1 MNRGAWWATWGHK
14 KLDATEQLT
23 LSLSKICQ
31 GARCVLSTH
40 GIHMHSMM
48 GMAVTENAPHNMW
61 NVLWRLARGRK
72 MMTEKPKG
80 VALYRWGL
88 NTTVITQR
96 QNTFSLWTYL
106 KFTVDCCYQPGVQ
119 HDMDVIFRA

>member
-31 GARCVLSTH
+31 GARCVLSTR

-48 GMAVTENAPHNMW
+48 GMQATDELCSCLLDDSFCHLPGGRASTILSAPW
-61 NVLWRLARGRK
+61 
-72 MMTEKPKG
+72 
-80 VALYRWGL
+80 
-88 NTTVITQR
+88 
-96 QNTFSLWTYL
+96 
-106 KFTVDCCYQPGVQ
+106 D
-119 HDMDVIFRA
+119 

>member
-31 GARCVLSTH
+31 GARCVLSTR

-48 GMAVTENAPHNMW
+48 GMAVTENAPHN
-61 NVLWRLARGRK
+61 VECAVAVSQRK
-72 MMTEKPKG
+72 KNDDRETQGCGIVSVG
-80 VALYRWGL
+80 VEYHSNSSETKYL
-88 NTTVITQR
+88 
-96 QNTFSLWTYL
+96 FSLDIPEVYS
-106 KFTVDCCYQPGVQ
+106 
-119 HDMDVIFRA
+119 